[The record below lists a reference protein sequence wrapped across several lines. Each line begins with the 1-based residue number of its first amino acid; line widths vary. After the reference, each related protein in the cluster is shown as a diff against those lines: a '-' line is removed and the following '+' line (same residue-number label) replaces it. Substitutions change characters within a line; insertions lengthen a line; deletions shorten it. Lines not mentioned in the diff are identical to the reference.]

1 MTDLWMAAVVTALL
15 LPFYRVVNGPTVFDR
30 MVGVG
35 VVGTKTVILLCLVG
49 HAYGRLDMFLDIA
62 IAYAMLNFLGAII
75 VSKYLEPES
84 GPQ

>member
-1 MTDLWMAAVVTALL
+1 MTDVWMAAVVTALL
-15 LPFYRVVNGPTVFDR
+15 LPFYRVVKGPTVFDR

-49 HAYGRLDMFLDIA
+49 HAYDRLDMFLDIA

>member
-15 LPFYRVVNGPTVFDR
+15 LPFYRVVKGPTVFDR